1 MESSNS
7 IYYKVSGTLT
17 SDFGETITNPV
28 IKVSQVGSDTQLL
41 SDGLLRFEYKAFYS
55 EDNLLAG
62 YFFFKAW
69 NIEENKRIVNFTYPI
84 ADVITWSILTYKELQ
99 RKIIADT
106 FGWSESDVIL
116 VEQV

>member
-28 IKVSQVGSDTQLL
+28 IKVSQVASDTQLL

-55 EDNLLAG
+55 EDNLLDG

-69 NIEENKRIVNFTYPI
+69 NIEENKRVINFTYPI

-106 FGWSESDVIL
+106 FGWSEDYVVL

>member
-1 MESSNS
+1 MESTNS
-7 IYYKVSGTLT
+7 IYYKVSGTIL

-28 IKVSQVGSDTQLL
+28 IKVSQVASDTQLL

-69 NIEENKRIVNFTYPI
+69 NIEENKNRNTRRINLY
-84 ADVITWSILTYKELQ
+84 
-99 RKIIADT
+99 
-106 FGWSESDVIL
+106 
-116 VEQV
+116 

>member
-1 MESSNS
+1 MESTNS
-7 IYYKVSGTLT
+7 IYYKVTGTLT

-28 IKVSQVGSDTQLL
+28 IKVSQAGSDTQLL

-55 EDNLLAG
+55 EDNLLDG

-69 NIEENKRIVNFTYPI
+69 NIEENKRMVNFTYPI
-84 ADVITWSILTYKELQ
+84 SDVITWSILTYKELQ

-106 FGWSESDVIL
+106 FDWSESDVVL
-116 VEQV
+116 VDQV